1 MAEIRVERKKGI
13 PVWAILVALVILAII
28 VWAVTSLRNRG
39 RQGDVDHT
47 AAFAGPAQVI
57 VLETHQIFVPSAR
70 CA

>member
-13 PVWAILVALVILAII
+13 PVWAILLALIILAVI

-39 RQGDVDHT
+39 HQQEIDRT
-47 AAFAGPAQVI
+47 AALAGPAQVI
-57 VLETHQIFVPSAR
+57 VLEAQEIFVPSAR

>member
-13 PVWAILVALVILAII
+13 PVWAILLALVILALI
-28 VWAVTSLRNRG
+28 VWAVSSLRNRG
-39 RQGDVDHT
+39 RQGEIDRT

-57 VLETHQIFVPSAR
+57 MLEAHEIFISGAH